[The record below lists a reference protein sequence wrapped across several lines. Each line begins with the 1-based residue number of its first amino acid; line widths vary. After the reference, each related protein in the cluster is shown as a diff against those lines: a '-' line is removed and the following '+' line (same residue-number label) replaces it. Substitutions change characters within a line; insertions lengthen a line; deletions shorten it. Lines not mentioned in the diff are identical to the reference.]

1 MDEQGQHSQ
10 IGCWPYC
17 CSSTDRSIV
26 INDVV
31 GERDSTFLRQSF
43 QVRSLPMVVIVHLY
57 AGDRGNHVIFR

>member
-1 MDEQGQHSQ
+1 MYGRFT
-10 IGCWPYC
+10 YVKFL

>member
-1 MDEQGQHSQ
+1 MYSRLA
-10 IGCWPYC
+10 YVKFL

-31 GERDSTFLRQSF
+31 GECDSTFLRQSF

>member
-1 MDEQGQHSQ
+1 M
-10 IGCWPYC
+10 
-17 CSSTDRSIV
+17 